1 MFIFNKPRTI
11 VFSLCSI
18 FILHGAT
25 AVSQSDIT
33 ATLLRTE
40 YKINAFTDVQ
50 KPRFSWELQSS
61 VRNQTQIAMQILVA
75 SSIDKLDDA
84 KADCWNTGKVN
95 SDLTAQIEYNGKA
108 LASDKTYYWKVRSW
122 DAKGNA
128 GAWSKPAYWQT
139 GLMEQSD
146 WKASWIGYDVNAL
159 STDKTYHL
167 PPAPYL
173 RKETNTK
180 GVVKKAS
187 LYVSALGLYEFY
199 INGKRIGNDYFAPG
213 WTDYTKRVYY
223 NAYDVTKEIKTG
235 KNVFGAVV
243 ANGWYAGYLGY
254 ALLVGSKTTH
264 AFYGDVPLLKA
275 QIAIE
280 YTNGKQEIVGT
291 DASWKASTGGI
302 READLLNGET
312 FNANLEPTGWNT
324 TGFNASSWNAVQV
337 HNEKA
342 SLAVQLYPA
351 NPVSIW
357 GEVKPFTVKEQAPGK
372 YIIDMGQNFSGVV
385 RITTKAT
392 KGDSIVIRYGEKLFP
407 DGKLVTE
414 NLRRARATDTYIS
427 KGSAQGETWMPRFT
441 YHGFQYIEISGL
453 KTKPTLN
460 DITGIVMTS
469 GTPATGSFETDNPIL
484 NQLYKNIVWTQ
495 RSNYFDIPTDCPQ
508 RDERLG
514 WTGDAQVYIR
524 SAAFNNDIA
533 AFHTKW
539 ITDLNDSQWPD
550 GPYPVYAPLPVG
562 PDGKAAI
569 RSSDT
574 YSPGWAEAGI
584 VCPYNIYK
592 MYADTRVIQQS
603 WPFMVKYMQFLEK
616 RSKGNYYFAEASF
629 EEIEPKGGFG
639 DWLSV
644 GKKTPPDMLA
654 TMYYNYCAL
663 MMAEMAKAINNT
675 QDAVYYT
682 GISEKIKKGF
692 AEHYIGTDGKFITN
706 AVAYGNADGYVDGSL
721 GFSGHTQTA
730 YASAI
735 YMQILSPENLMKAG
749 EYLKQLVQENNNQ
762 LGTGFLGFKP
772 LLPALSATGNSKLS
786 YILAKDTAYPSLG
799 FEVVNGSTTIWERW
813 NSYIKGKG
821 FENNAGMNSFNH
833 YAFGAICEWM
843 FQNMAGIQPGESAGF
858 SKFIIK
864 PEIDPSGI
872 NVVNASFHSINGEI
886 KSSWKKSNN
895 QLIQRVTIP
904 VNTHAD
910 IYIQNKKENITLGKQ
925 PLTTVAGLHINENE
939 NGYSIIELGSGT
951 YEFISSLT
959 GVH

>member
-1 MFIFNKPRTI
+1 MHFLKNHVAIRIVLCITFICCVCI
-11 VFSLCSI
+11 
-18 FILHGAT
+18 
-25 AVSQSDIT
+25 AVAQSDLT
-33 ATLLRTE
+33 PKYLRTE
-40 YKINAFTDVQ
+40 YKVNPFVDAD
-50 KPRFSWELQSS
+50 KPRFSWELESKIN
-61 VRNQTQIAMQILVA
+61 NQLQTAWQIIAA
-75 SSIDKLDDA
+75 SSPELLTEA
-84 KADCWNTGKVN
+84 KADVWNSGKIN
-95 SDLTAQIEYNGKA
+95 SDQTAQVEYAGKR
-108 LASDKTYYWKVRSW
+108 LESGKKYYWKVRSW
-122 DAKGNA
+122 DKNKTA
-128 GAWSKPAYWQT
+128 GVWSKTATWSM
-139 GLMEQSD
+139 GLQSAD
-146 WKASWIGYDVNAL
+146 WKADWIGYDVNAL
-159 STDKTYHL
+159 STDKNYHL

-173 RKETNTK
+173 RKEASTT
-180 GVVKKAS
+180 GIIKKAN
-187 LYVSALGLYEFY
+187 LFVSALGLYEFY

-223 NAYDVTKEIKTG
+223 NAYDVTTEIKTG
-235 KNVFGAVV
+235 KNVYGAVV

-254 ALLVGSKTTH
+254 ALLAGSKTTH
-264 AFYGDVPLLKA
+264 GFYGSAPLLKA
-275 QIAIE
+275 RIEIE
-280 YTNGKQEIVGT
+280 YTDGKKEIVVT
-291 DASWKASTGGI
+291 DGSWKASTGGI
-302 READLLNGET
+302 REGDILNGET
-312 FNANLEPTGWNT
+312 FNANLEPSGWNNSA
-324 TGFNASSWNAVQV
+324 FNDHSWKAVEV
-337 HNEKA
+337 HNEKQPV
-342 SLAVQLYPA
+342 LLQLYPG

-357 GEVKPFTVKEQAPGK
+357 GEIKPVSIKQGSAGK
-372 YIIDMGQNFSGVV
+372 YIVDFGQNFAGVV
-385 RITTKAT
+385 RLAAKAG
-392 KGDSIVIRYGEKLFP
+392 KGDSIIIRYGEKLFP

-427 KGSAQGETWMPRFT
+427 KGSSTQETWMPRFT

-460 DITGIVMTS
+460 DIKGIVMTS
-469 GTPATGSFETDNPIL
+469 ATPATGSFETDNAML

-550 GPYPVYAPLPVG
+550 GPYPVYAPIPVAAN
-562 PDGKAAI
+562 GKAAI

-592 MYADTRVIQQS
+592 MYGDTRVIEKS
-603 WPFMVKYMQFLEK
+603 WPYMVKYMRFLEK
-616 RSKGNYYFAEASF
+616 RSKGKYYFEEGSF

-663 MMAEMAKAINNT
+663 LMAEMAKAINNAKEV
-675 QDAVYYT
+675 DYYT

-692 AEHYIGTDGKFITN
+692 AEHYIGNDGKFISN
-706 AVAYGNADGYVDGSL
+706 AAAYGNGDGYVDGAL

-730 YASAI
+730 YANAI
-735 YMQILSPENLMKAG
+735 YMQILSHENVIKAG
-749 EYLKQLVQENNNQ
+749 EYLKELVHENNNQ

-772 LLPALSATGNSKLS
+772 LLPALSATGNSELS
-786 YILAKDTAYPSLG
+786 YILVKDTAYPSLG

-833 YAFGAICEWM
+833 YAFGAVCEWM
-843 FQNMAGIQPGESAGF
+843 FQNMAGIQPGATPGF
-858 SKFIIK
+858 KHFVIR

-872 NVVNASFHSINGEI
+872 HYVNASFHSIHGEI
-886 KSSWKKSNN
+886 KSSWKKINN
-895 QLIQRVTIP
+895 KIIQRVSIP
-904 VNTHAD
+904 VNTTANIYLEAD
-910 IYIQNKKENITLGKQ
+910 EKNITLNGK
-925 PLTTVAGLHINENE
+925 PLSSFNNLQIKDNSKGHMQVEA
-939 NGYSIIELGSGT
+939 GSGT
-951 YEFISSLT
+951 YEFIIT
-959 GVH
+959 TK

>member
-1 MFIFNKPRTI
+1 MHHTLYRRF
-11 VFSLCSI
+11 LAAI
-18 FILHGAT
+18 FILTALCFFSAIAT
-25 AVSQSDIT
+25 AQSDLT
-33 ATLLRTE
+33 PTYLRAE
-40 YKINAFTDVQ
+40 YKVNPFIDTD
-50 KPRFSWELQSS
+50 KPRLSWELQSAIN
-61 VRNQTQIAMQILVA
+61 NQVQTAWQIVVA
-75 SSIDKLDDA
+75 SAPELLTET
-84 KADCWNTGKVN
+84 KADAWNSEKTL
-95 SDLTAQIEYNGKA
+95 SDRTIQIEYAGKA
-108 LASDKTYYWKVRSW
+108 LESGKKYYWKVRSW
-122 DAKGNA
+122 DKNQQPGK
-128 GAWSKPAYWQT
+128 WSEVNTWNT
-139 GLMEQSD
+139 GLLHQQD
-146 WKASWIGYDVNAL
+146 WKATWIGYDVNAL

-173 RKETNTK
+173 RKEVSTK

-187 LYVSALGLYEFY
+187 LYISALGLYEFY

-213 WTDYTKRVYY
+213 WTDYNKRVYY
-223 NAYDVTKEIKTG
+223 NAYDVTREIKAG
-235 KNVFGAVV
+235 KNVFGAIV

-254 ALLVGSKTTH
+254 ALLVGSATTH
-264 AFYGDVPLLKA
+264 GFYGNTPLLKA
-275 QIAIE
+275 QVEIE
-280 YTNGKQEIVGT
+280 YTDGKKEIVAT
-291 DASWKASTGGI
+291 DGSWKASTGGI
-302 READLLNGET
+302 READILNGET
-312 FNANLEPTGWNT
+312 FNANLEPTSWKNT
-324 TGFNASSWNAVQV
+324 SFNDNSWKAAEV
-337 HNEKA
+337 HSEKQ
-342 SLAVQLYPA
+342 SVLLQLYPG

-357 GEVKPFTVKEQAPGK
+357 GEIKPVSIKEAGGK
-372 YIIDMGQNFSGVV
+372 YTVDFGQNFSGVV
-385 RITTKAT
+385 KFAAKAG
-392 KGDSIVIRYGEKLFP
+392 KGDSIIIRYGEKLFP

-427 KGSAQGETWMPRFT
+427 KGSVTAETWMPRFT

-460 DITGIVMTS
+460 DIKGIVMTS
-469 GTPATGSFETDNPIL
+469 GTTATGSFETDNAML

-524 SAAFNNDIA
+524 SAAYNNDIA

-550 GPYPVYAPLPVG
+550 GPYPVYAPLPVA
-562 PDGKAAI
+562 PNGKAAI
-569 RSSDT
+569 RASDT

-592 MYADTRVIQQS
+592 MYCDTRVIERS

-616 RSKGNYYFAEASF
+616 RSKGKYYFAEASF

-663 MMAEMAKAINNT
+663 MMVEMAKATENT
-675 QDAVYYT
+675 KDAAYYS

-706 AVAYGNADGYVDGSL
+706 AAAYRNGDGYVDGSL

-730 YASAI
+730 YANAI
-735 YMQILSPENLMKAG
+735 YMQILSPDNLMKAG

-772 LLPALSATGNSKLS
+772 LLPALSTTGNSKLS
-786 YILAKDTAYPSLG
+786 YVLAKDTAYPSLG

-858 SKFIIK
+858 TKFIIK

-872 NVVNASFHSINGEI
+872 NAVNASFHSIHGEI
-886 KSSWKKSNN
+886 KSSWKKRNN
-895 QLIQRVTIP
+895 KLIQRVSIP
-904 VNTHAD
+904 VNTHAI
-910 IYIQNKKENITLGKQ
+910 IYLANKKENITLNKK
-925 PLTTVAGLHINENE
+925 PLTTVTGLQINENE
-939 NGYSIIELGSGT
+939 NGYTIVDLGSGT
-951 YEFISSLT
+951 YEFISF
-959 GVH
+959 